1 MPDAINYKIGQ
12 VWYGE
17 VAVPFYPA
25 SGDYTTFQNNLT
37 LDIDYGYPLQGD
49 AEENHNGPLLVGH
62 PNPAPRHPIFHWFA
76 IYGYSSSG
84 ANSSYVDSVYGATAV
99 TWYQQVTSPSSTLSS
114 NKITDIVGDRGYNW

>member
-1 MPDAINYKIGQ
+1 MDSQSKWTKFWEPVTINYKIGQ

-49 AEENHNGPLLVGH
+49 AEENHNGPRLVGH
-62 PNPAPRHPIFHWFA
+62 PNPALYHPIYHWFA
-76 IYGYSSSG
+76 IYGTHRPVRTVAMLTPFMALRRSLG
-84 ANSSYVDSVYGATAV
+84 
-99 TWYQQVTSPSSTLSS
+99 TSRLRVRPQP
-114 NKITDIVGDRGYNW
+114 